1 MRQWVQNRAVLA
13 VRTALPARTLFPSII
28 DAIHSVDPEQAVY
41 DLRTMDDVI
50 ARSLAQRR
58 ITTVLM
64 VAFGVISLVLAAVG
78 VYGVVAFGVSQRMRE
93 FGIRL
98 ALGATSGTVTG
109 LVVRQ
114 GVSMAVAGSV
124 AGLLLALATAGLLV
138 NMVFGVSPMNATSFV
153 VSTGVLLLVTVTASY
168 LPARR
173 AAAADPSV
181 TLRSE

>member
-1 MRQWVQNRAVLA
+1 
-13 VRTALPARTLFPSII
+13 
-28 DAIHSVDPEQAVY
+28 
-41 DLRTMDDVI
+41 
-50 ARSLAQRR
+50 
-58 ITTVLM
+58 
-64 VAFGVISLVLAAVG
+64 
-78 VYGVVAFGVSQRMRE
+78 MRE

-168 LPARR
+168 LLARR

>member
-93 FGIRL
+93 FGITL
-98 ALGATSGTVTG
+98 AGAGVPGITLQQSVSAVLQITQASTAALSAANEGATVTPTGTITFNG
-109 LVVRQ
+109 GCTTTPQ
-114 GVSMAVAGSV
+114 P
-124 AGLLLALATAGLLV
+124 T
-138 NMVFGVSPMNATSFV
+138 N
-153 VSTGVLLLVTVTASY
+153 
-168 LPARR
+168 
-173 AAAADPSV
+173 
-181 TLRSE
+181 